1 MGSFATTI
9 VGATKRY
16 PTAGANVAAASAVV
30 TTSPARLY
38 SVSGYSS
45 GATYILIFDATSL
58 PAEGETALLTLVV
71 NGGQFYFD
79 LQDGLLMSTGIV
91 VCNSST
97 AVTKTIGSADTQFV
111 VGYRNI

>member
-1 MGSFATTI
+1 MGSFATSI

-16 PTAGANVAAASAVV
+16 PTTGANAAANSAVV

-45 GATYILIFDATSL
+45 GAAYILIFDAASL
-58 PAEGETALLTLVV
+58 PADATTALLTLVV
-71 NGGQFYFD
+71 NAGQFYFD
-79 LQDGLLMSTGIV
+79 LQDGLPMTTGIV

-97 AVTKTIGSADTQFV
+97 AVTKTIGLADTQFV